1 MANENVKG
9 QAIATTEAP
18 DSLRRK
24 LEQLRKFAVGST
36 RQTKDVTDDYT
47 LLEGDAGTRLQ
58 CTAATAKTLT
68 APNDLPEGWWCEII
82 QLGAGQFT
90 VTAASGAA
98 VNSTAANDR
107 TSAQYAFARLDV
119 VSNSDGASA
128 SYVMSGDL
136 G

>member
-1 MANENVKG
+1 MANKNVKG
-9 QAIATTEAP
+9 QAITLTEKP

-24 LEQLRKFAVGST
+24 LELLRQYMVGGI
-36 RQTKDVTDDYT
+36 RQTKDIADDYQISAIDAGVT
-47 LLEGDAGTRLQ
+47 LL
-58 CTAATAKTLT
+58 CTNGSAKTLT
-68 APNDLPEGWWCEII
+68 APNDLPEGWWCDII

-90 VTAASGAA
+90 VSPASGAS

-107 TSAQYAFARLDV
+107 TSAQYAKARLEV